1 MDKAPKLNE
10 KQRRFVEYYTG
21 VSQGSATD
29 AARRAGYAHPDR
41 QGPRLLRNVVVAESV
56 AEASAEVR
64 SAAIATREERQ
75 EFLTAMMRGEEP
87 GEPKDRIKA
96 TEILG
101 KMQGDFIE
109 KHHVTHEGTARVV
122 FYPDNTR
129 GPAPADG

>member
-1 MDKAPKLNE
+1 MPKGAKPNE

-41 QGPRLLRNVVVAESV
+41 QGPRLLRNVVIAECL
-56 AEASAEVR
+56 AQASAEVR
-64 SAAIATREERQ
+64 STAIATREERQ

-109 KHHVTHEGTARVV
+109 RHHVTTDGPLVSV
-122 FYPDNTR
+122 YVPDNGR
-129 GPAPADG
+129 G